1 MTNQQKILKAKDN
14 VDKAIDEMKEV
25 NLSATVEYAD
35 TMVMLRETYE
45 KIVSVSQS
53 LSMLAD
59 KA

>member
-1 MTNQQKILKAKDN
+1 
-14 VDKAIDEMKEV
+14 MKEV
-25 NLSATVEYAD
+25 NMSATVEYAD

>member
-59 KA
+59 KV